1 MSKSKS
7 SVITLATVGSLKASL
22 QAQLAAAE
30 QQEKELKANEL
41 AKLTDKVNGLPKLLS
56 VNTLGEV
63 IALIKHVEKGTLGV
77 ESGPGRAYKQLTEAE
92 DAALIADLTAGG
104 PANQVSAL
112 AVKYGVSEGTVWRK
126 KKEAGLTAAK
136 VTV

>member
-1 MSKSKS
+1 MSNKLP
-7 SVITLATVGSLKASL
+7 VTIETLSEQEAKL
-22 QAQLAAAE
+22 QAQLAAIAAKKTDLK
-30 QQEKELKANEL
+30 QKGIQELTAKVNEL
-41 AKLTDKVNGLPKLLS
+41 PKSLG

-136 VTV
+136 VTA